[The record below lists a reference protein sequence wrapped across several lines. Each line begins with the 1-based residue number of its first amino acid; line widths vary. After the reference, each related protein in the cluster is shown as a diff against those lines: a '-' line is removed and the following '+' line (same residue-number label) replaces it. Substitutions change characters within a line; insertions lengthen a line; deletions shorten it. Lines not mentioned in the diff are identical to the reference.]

1 MREIEYLAAAE
12 DDGRELKRIL
22 RTRLSISHRQ
32 LGSLKAEGGLFLND
46 EPARANALVHAGDRL
61 TVRLPDQESGAAE
74 PCPGKVDIVYEDDDL
89 MVLNKEAPL
98 ACQSSDRQPRHS
110 LENRLAY
117 LFAQRGEPF
126 LFRPVNRLDR
136 GTSGLMVAAKHAH
149 AQNLLQ
155 EQLHTPDFVRE
166 YLAVL
171 AGSLPCEAG
180 VVDAPIGKADGATVR
195 RCIRPESEGGR
206 PSRTDFRVLARCEER
221 TLVRLRLQTGRTHQ
235 IRVHMQSL
243 GCPVFGDFLYGQ
255 EDERLPGRF
264 ALHSAYLRLLH
275 PLSGRELIFT
285 QPLPPE
291 LAGLCTDMQESE
303 SASKP
308 PLFLR
313 STLDKSG
320 HLW

>member
-1 MREIEYLAAAE
+1 MRQIEYLAAPE
-12 DDGRELKRIL
+12 DDGRELKRVI
-22 RTRLSISHRQ
+22 RSRLGVSHRQ
-32 LGSLKAEGGLFLND
+32 LGALKAAGSLFLNG
-46 EPARANALVHAGDRL
+46 EAARANALVHAGDRVSL
-61 TVRLPDQESGAAE
+61 SLPDEEVGAAE
-74 PCPGKVDIVYEDDDL
+74 PCEGPVDIVYEDEDL
-89 MVLNKEAPL
+89 MVINKEAPL
-98 ACQSSDRQPRHS
+98 ACQSSDRQPKHS

-117 LFAQRGEPF
+117 LYEARGEPF

-155 EQLHTPDFVRE
+155 EQLHSPDFVRE

-171 AGSLPCEAG
+171 AGSPPCAQG

-195 RCIRPESEGGR
+195 RCIRPEAEGGK
-206 PSRTDFRVLARCEER
+206 PSRTEYRVLAQQEER

-255 EDERLPGRF
+255 EDARLPGRF

-275 PLSGRELIFT
+275 PLSGRELVFT
-285 QPLPPE
+285 QPLPDE
-291 LAGLCTDMQESE
+291 LARLIE
-303 SASKP
+303 P
-308 PLFLR
+308 
-313 STLDKSG
+313 
-320 HLW
+320 